1 MLKKFGSFHSHPYN
15 KEKVK
20 KIKANNS
27 SYIFQRTEVIGQT
40 PALRIWDS
48 EANTENHSALG
59 AENQEQEPI
68 WIKNN

>member
-40 PALRIWDS
+40 PALRI
-48 EANTENHSALG
+48 
-59 AENQEQEPI
+59 
-68 WIKNN
+68 